1 MQDHQ
6 DQLTKCINELK
17 GVRKNLD
24 DQIHAEEEKRNQL
37 MQEVERMSYKI
48 NELNESLAKKAASR
62 HEYDRT
68 IQEAEGAYEKI
79 IESSQL
85 LLNLVKREAASLDE
99 TLHTK

>member
-1 MQDHQ
+1 M
-6 DQLTKCINELK
+6 
-17 GVRKNLD
+17 RKNLD

-68 IQEAEGAYEKI
+68 IQEAEGAYEK
-79 IESSQL
+79 
-85 LLNLVKREAASLDE
+85 VK
-99 TLHTK
+99 KI

>member
-1 MQDHQ
+1 KSRDI
-6 DQLTKCINELK
+6 KGINELK

-24 DQIHAEEEKRNQL
+24 EQIHAEEEKRNQL
-37 MQEVERMSYKI
+37 MKEVERMSYKI
-48 NELNESLAKKAASR
+48 NELNESLSKKAAVR

-85 LLNLVKREAASLDE
+85 LLNLLKREAANLDE
-99 TLHTK
+99 TLHTN